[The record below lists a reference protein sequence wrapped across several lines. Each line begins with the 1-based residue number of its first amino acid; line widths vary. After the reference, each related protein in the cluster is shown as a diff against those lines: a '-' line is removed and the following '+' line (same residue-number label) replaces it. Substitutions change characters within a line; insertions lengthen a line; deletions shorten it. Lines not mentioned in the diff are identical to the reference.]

1 MIKRPYIIM
10 TINKKLLATISLLSA
25 VVFMAMS
32 PATKPA
38 EEHFKNLKVL
48 SKNIS
53 DEEMHK
59 TMEEWEHALGARC
72 SFCHVRNED
81 TKKMDWASDAKPE
94 KEMARE
100 MYKMTQEINKKYF
113 HAQKD
118 STDRIMESSINCY
131 SCHRGVSHPEVVRAS
146 ELPRQAPAG
155 QPAWAPGTAPAQG
168 ATPAPGSN
176 PPPPAPEKKP

>member
-1 MIKRPYIIM
+1 MFKRPYIIM
-10 TINKKLLATISLLSA
+10 TINKKFIATIGLLSA

-38 EEHFKNLKVL
+38 DEPFKNLKVL
-48 SKNIS
+48 PKNIS
-53 DEEMHK
+53 KEEMHK

-81 TKKMDWASDAKPE
+81 TKKMDFAADGKPE

-131 SCHRGVSHPEVVRAS
+131 SCHRGVQHPEVVRAS
-146 ELPRQAPAG
+146 ELPRQAPTG
-155 QPAWAPGTAPAQG
+155 QPAWAPAPGT
-168 ATPAPGSN
+168 TPAPGST
-176 PPPPAPEKKP
+176 PTPAPEKKP

>member
-1 MIKRPYIIM
+1 MFKRPYIIM
-10 TINKKLLATISLLSA
+10 TINRKLLATIGLLSA

-32 PATKPA
+32 PAIKPA
-38 EEHFKNLKVL
+38 DEPFKNLKVL
-48 SKNIS
+48 PKNIS
-53 DEEMHK
+53 KEEMHK

-72 SFCHVRNED
+72 SFCHMRNED
-81 TKKMDWASDAKPE
+81 TKKMDFAADGKPE

-131 SCHRGVSHPEVVRAS
+131 TCHRGVSHPEVVRAS
-146 ELPRQAPAG
+146 ELPRQAPVG
-155 QPAWAPGTAPAQG
+155 QPAWAPGAAPAPG
-168 ATPAPGSN
+168 TAPAPGST
-176 PPPPAPEKKP
+176 PPPAPEKKP